1 MKVIDLLNMAAKGEE
16 LPKKV
21 KIRGAIWSLDE
32 FGDMYST
39 VDETPYGKEQFMLT
53 EVLDGLFSES
63 QLNEEVKVL

>member
-1 MKVIDLLNMAAKGEE
+1 MKVIDLLNIAARGEE

-39 VDETPYGKEQFMLT
+39 VVESPYGKEEFLLT
-53 EVLDGLFSES
+53 DVLDGIFSKS
-63 QLNEEVKVL
+63 QLNEEVEEI